1 MPFQRLLPQVRRP
14 VSQGQRQGKMLLP
27 RFIYGQRNGHE
38 ISSFKFFKTADY
50 AAIHFSADA
59 ASLIL

>member
-1 MPFQRLLPQVRRP
+1 
-14 VSQGQRQGKMLLP
+14 MLLP